1 MPSSRFPSRVAS
13 RIWHL
18 ILPACMAVFLLAGMV
33 RAPAALAAPA
43 TGAGQAVQAITVVID
58 DSYPP
63 YTFRDA
69 AGQLQG
75 IVKDHWA
82 LWETYNGIHVD
93 LRAMDWAKAQQAVQA
108 GSADVIDTM
117 LITEPRRKIY
127 DFSAPYA
134 DIEVPIY
141 FHRNISGIVD
151 AASLK
156 GFTVGVKDGGACV
169 DNLRA
174 HGIDQLQK
182 YPNFESL
189 ITAAAASKIRIFC
202 IDKPPAEYMLTK
214 LGIQDEFRYSAPLY
228 TGQFHRAFRKGNTQ
242 LMRLVEDGF
251 AKIPV
256 AELKAIDRKWLGSA
270 LGRPGDWWV
279 ANARYVAYAVLALA
293 VLAFA
298 LFFWNRSLSH
308 RVATNTAELTCALE
322 QLRISEERWKF
333 ALEGARD
340 AVWDFD
346 VITGEEHASAR
357 WSEILGYAEGE
368 MDANYLAWKGS
379 IHPDDCPLVL
389 ARLQDC
395 LECRTA
401 TYESEHRVRCKD
413 GSWKWILVRGK
424 VVARG
429 ADGKALRMLG
439 TRSDITDR
447 VRASEERNRFASIV
461 KRSLTEIY
469 LIDFRTLRFDYAN
482 DGALRNLGYSM
493 DSLRTMTLFEIKIG
507 LTESALRSMIE
518 PLVRREKEVIVF
530 DSMHRRADGS
540 VYPVEVHLQLT
551 MFEDHPVLL
560 SLVLDTTE
568 RKETEKLRT
577 AKEAAELASHTKTV
591 FLASMSHELRTPL
604 NSILGFAQLLEYETA
619 VRDNENVQK
628 KVAHIRSAG
637 KHLLAMVEDILDL
650 SGIEAGRV
658 ALSIEPVEMLRL
670 LRECTALAELQ
681 AHRSNIGFNYVH
693 DSEAYWVQG
702 DHKRLKQ
709 VLVNLLSN
717 AIKYNRDGG
726 AINFRFD
733 SDADR
738 VTVAI
743 QDTGFGLTQTQLDK
757 LFEPFNRL
765 GAENGATE
773 GTGIGL
779 VIVKQLVLAMHGTI
793 EVASEPNVGSTFT
806 LSFVRSAGDLL
817 SARAYMA

>member
-1 MPSSRFPSRVAS
+1 
-13 RIWHL
+13 
-18 ILPACMAVFLLAGMV
+18 MV

-43 TGAGQAVQAITVVID
+43 TGAGQAMQAITVFID

-242 LMRLVEDGF
+242 LMRLVEGGF

-308 RVATNTAELTCALE
+308 RVATNTAELTRALE
-322 QLRISEERWKF
+322 QLRISEERWKC
-333 ALEGARD
+333 ALEIG
-340 AVWDFD
+340 
-346 VITGEEHASAR
+346 
-357 WSEILGYAEGE
+357 
-368 MDANYLAWKGS
+368 
-379 IHPDDCPLVL
+379 
-389 ARLQDC
+389 
-395 LECRTA
+395 
-401 TYESEHRVRCKD
+401 
-413 GSWKWILVRGK
+413 
-424 VVARG
+424 
-429 ADGKALRMLG
+429 
-439 TRSDITDR
+439 
-447 VRASEERNRFASIV
+447 RAHV
-461 KRSLTEIY
+461 
-469 LIDFRTLRFDYAN
+469 
-482 DGALRNLGYSM
+482 
-493 DSLRTMTLFEIKIG
+493 
-507 LTESALRSMIE
+507 
-518 PLVRREKEVIVF
+518 
-530 DSMHRRADGS
+530 
-540 VYPVEVHLQLT
+540 
-551 MFEDHPVLL
+551 
-560 SLVLDTTE
+560 
-568 RKETEKLRT
+568 
-577 AKEAAELASHTKTV
+577 
-591 FLASMSHELRTPL
+591 
-604 NSILGFAQLLEYETA
+604 
-619 VRDNENVQK
+619 
-628 KVAHIRSAG
+628 
-637 KHLLAMVEDILDL
+637 
-650 SGIEAGRV
+650 
-658 ALSIEPVEMLRL
+658 
-670 LRECTALAELQ
+670 
-681 AHRSNIGFNYVH
+681 
-693 DSEAYWVQG
+693 
-702 DHKRLKQ
+702 
-709 VLVNLLSN
+709 
-717 AIKYNRDGG
+717 
-726 AINFRFD
+726 
-733 SDADR
+733 
-738 VTVAI
+738 
-743 QDTGFGLTQTQLDK
+743 
-757 LFEPFNRL
+757 
-765 GAENGATE
+765 
-773 GTGIGL
+773 
-779 VIVKQLVLAMHGTI
+779 
-793 EVASEPNVGSTFT
+793 
-806 LSFVRSAGDLL
+806 
-817 SARAYMA
+817 